1 MKNRIAFIL
10 ASFSMV
16 LVSNQAFTQDSDS
29 LTQKRFK
36 AITKAVHGYVDA
48 HKGEMPPPIVPN
60 QRLPEKKRLSGL
72 VLLLPY
78 FIGSEELGVTA
89 ENAMLA
95 KKIYESID
103 LEKAWD
109 DPHNLPAASQ
119 LIEVFQV
126 TSIADKKD
134 VNGYC
139 TSHFAFV
146 RGYGEVENGA
156 FPADKKVMI
165 FDPTKTKDSITDGT
179 VMTLAIGQIAEHLGP
194 WTAAGTSTSRF
205 VIRPSEQD
213 GVPTFGSEHGKACYF
228 TKCDGSLTFIDMKQ
242 STPVGLRAIVT
253 RSGRDSNVIK
263 GNLRTYESADAWKEA
278 TGQ

>member
-1 MKNRIAFIL
+1 MKNRLALIL
-10 ASFSMV
+10 TSFSIS
-16 LVSNQAFTQDSDS
+16 LVSNQAFTQEADS
-29 LTQKRFK
+29 LTQKRLK

-60 QRLPEKKRLSGL
+60 QSLPEKKRLSGL

-78 FIGSEELGVTA
+78 FNGSEELGVTA

-126 TSIADKKD
+126 PGIADKKD
-134 VNGYC
+134 ANGFYA
-139 TSHFAFV
+139 SHFAFV
-146 RGYGEVENGA
+146 RGYGGVENGA
-156 FPADKKVMI
+156 FPVDKKVMI

-179 VMTLAIGQIAEHLGP
+179 AMTLAIGQIAEHLGP
-194 WTAAGTSTSRF
+194 WTAAETPTSRF
-205 VIRPSEQD
+205 VIHPSERD
-213 GVPTFGSEHGKACYF
+213 GAPTFASEHGEACYF
-228 TKCDGSLTFIDMKQ
+228 AKCDGSLTFIDLKQ
-242 STPVGLRAIVT
+242 STPVGLRAMVT
-253 RSGRDSNVIK
+253 RSGGDSNVIK
-263 GNLRTYESADAWKEA
+263 GNIRTYESADAWKH
-278 TGQ
+278 